1 MRKSSAPVLL
11 VKPASEDAFCRDAF
25 KCRLALGRT
34 LGRAILHSDPPTV
47 HSAQTTRSW
56 FLGASC
62 WFCCR
67 GVSECAEEELG
78 KTVDG
83 AQRWRF
89 ECHVLPFL
97 GASGGFPQVVIQD
110 RRCHRFWRDD
120 KEGKKAFPLLRSQA
134 LLAGERAFSVSIRR
148 PYLMWRRE
156 RGNDVLM

>member
-11 VKPASEDAFCRDAF
+11 VKPASEDAFCRGAF
-25 KCRLALGRT
+25 KCRLCPRP
-34 LGRAILHSDPPTV
+34 SDTPSELAGDV

-56 FLGASC
+56 LLGASS

-67 GVSECAEEELG
+67 GASECAEEELG
-78 KTVDG
+78 KMVDG

-89 ECHVLPFL
+89 ECDVLPFP

-120 KEGKKAFPLLRSQA
+120 EEQKKAFPLLRSQA

-156 RGNDVLM
+156 RK